1 MIALPK
7 LSPLVEPARLWPDN
21 AAFMA
26 RSDLERLRLLGI
38 GPANLDS
45 ITLHLM
51 GVLGTRPTVR
61 HRSGVTD
68 EILTFLQDAGLVIA
82 EDIRVY
88 DKAEE
93 AEAIADS
100 LVAEGKSLFW
110 PYPLRRG
117 RFHESAHLVPT
128 DLWGRLND
136 KAGLAAIAPARALAP
151 RRIVPTATLG
161 AHLDPPVVVK
171 AGGEEP
177 TGWGGTVRF
186 CDTPESL
193 LEVKAEFLS
202 RKIPAC
208 VVEQEL
214 PVDRCWCANVAIS
227 EGGVVYLGAAEQMF
241 SAPGCQSGSI
251 VDPDNPLPPEGV
263 DLALEIGEAARALG
277 FVGVA
282 GFDIGRIA
290 DGRLIVF
297 DPNFRFNACTQQ
309 ILLHDAATDRAG
321 HTVSRSVAASIPLSV
336 RSLIKRVQGAVED
349 GWFVPTRI
357 VDRSILANVKGD
369 SILNGFV
376 LGRDRLD
383 AEKNAQRLDRL
394 LT

>member
-1 MIALPK
+1 
-7 LSPLVEPARLWPDN
+7 
-21 AAFMA
+21 
-26 RSDLERLRLLGI
+26 
-38 GPANLDS
+38 
-45 ITLHLM
+45 
-51 GVLGTRPTVR
+51 VR

-68 EILTFLQDAGLVIA
+68 EILAFLQEAGLMIA

-100 LVAEGKSLFW
+100 LVAEGRPLFW

-117 RFHESAHLVPT
+117 RFHENAHLVRT

-136 KAGLAAIAPARALAP
+136 KAGLAGIAPAGGLAP
-151 RRIVPTATLG
+151 RQVVPTATLG
-161 AHLDPPVVVK
+161 ARLDHPVVVK
-171 AGGEEP
+171 AVGEEA

-186 CDTPESL
+186 CDTLERL

-202 RKIPAC
+202 REIPTC

-214 PVDRCWCANVAIS
+214 PVERCWCANLAVS
-227 EGGVVYLGAAEQMF
+227 DSGVVYLGAAEQMF

-263 DLALEIGEAARALG
+263 DLAVKIAEAARAMG
-277 FVGVA
+277 FIGVVGL
-282 GFDIGRIA
+282 DIGRIS

-297 DPNFRFNACTQQ
+297 DPSFRFNACTQQ
-309 ILLHDAATDRAG
+309 ILLHKAATDRAG
-321 HTVSRSVAASIPLSV
+321 HTVSRSVVANVPLSV
-336 RSLIKRVQGAVED
+336 RDLIKRVQGAVED
-349 GWFVPTRI
+349 GWLVPTRI
-357 VDRSILANVKGD
+357 VDRLILANEKGH

-376 LGRDRLD
+376 LGRDRLE
-383 AEKNAQRLDRL
+383 AEANARL
-394 LT
+394 LERLLG